1 MKKILVMFILLS
13 TILFGKIND
22 TLSLFTEE
30 QKQEIE
36 NTINKIEE
44 NRGVSIYLNTYSG
57 EEGFVIDKVQRV
69 VVLNMIKIN
78 DSNIKVELKFSKD
91 MELDDEAQNTVEEL
105 LTANEKSIYD
115 KQNTEYVQEM
125 LIGVDALLENIKI
138 EEPIVVEQEKV
149 NEEKNSFFIEMGL
162 AFLIIFGIIIRVLMV
177 KYNRTLKEEI
187 DIISRDKE
195 K

>member
-1 MKKILVMFILLS
+1 MKKILVIFVLLS
-13 TILFGKIND
+13 TILFAKIND

-30 QKQEIE
+30 QKQEIG
-36 NTINKIEE
+36 NTIDKIEE

-57 EEGFVIDKVQRV
+57 EEGFVIDKVQKV
-69 VVLNMIKIN
+69 VVLNMIKID
-78 DSNIKVELKFSKD
+78 DSNMKVELKFSKD
-91 MELDDEAQNTVEEL
+91 MELDDEAQNTIEEL

-149 NEEKNSFFIEMGL
+149 NEEKNTFFIGMGL

>member
-1 MKKILVMFILLS
+1 MKKILVIFVLLS
-13 TILFGKIND
+13 TILFAKIND

-36 NTINKIEE
+36 STIEKIEE

-57 EEGFVIDKVQRV
+57 EEGFVIDKVQKV
-69 VVLNMIKIN
+69 VVLNMIKID
-78 DSNIKVELKFSKD
+78 DSNMKVELKFSKD
-91 MELDDEAQNTVEEL
+91 MELDDEAQNTIEEL

-149 NEEKNSFFIEMGL
+149 NEEKNTFFIGMGL